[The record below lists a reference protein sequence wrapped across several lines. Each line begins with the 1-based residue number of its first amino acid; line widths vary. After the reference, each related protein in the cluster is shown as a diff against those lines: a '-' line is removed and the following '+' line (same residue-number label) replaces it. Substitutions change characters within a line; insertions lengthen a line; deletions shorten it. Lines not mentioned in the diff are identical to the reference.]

1 MTQDLPSPVML
12 LKAALHGLPP
22 ALLRPA
28 LGAVMRAMQRQ
39 HAPLF
44 RRLTRLPPATILF
57 DPVDTP
63 HCFLLRIG
71 KGSVRMELAPHGQT
85 ASARISGKLATLLQL
100 LEGRID
106 SDTLFFSR
114 AVSVSGDTAVAVG
127 FRNTLDGESISL
139 MNDALRI
146 AGPFAAPVRRAVLAL
161 DRHVGGVRQ
170 ELTQRYHAM
179 HEVAHDGRDL
189 AAEHDALAAELN
201 TLREKIA
208 RTTASSRRR
217 LGQAA

>member
-1 MTQDLPSPVML
+1 MKQDLPSPVML
-12 LKAALHGLPP
+12 LKATLYALPP
-22 ALLRPA
+22 AVLRPA
-28 LGAVMRAMQRQ
+28 LATVMHAMQRR

-44 RRLTRLPPATILF
+44 RRLTRLAPTTILF
-57 DPVDTP
+57 DPLDTP
-63 HCFLLRIG
+63 HCFLLRIERHA
-71 KGSVRMELAPHGQT
+71 VRMELATRRDT
-85 ASARISGKLATLLQL
+85 AAARISGELATLLQL

-127 FRNTLDGESISL
+127 FRNTLDGEQISL
-139 MNDALRI
+139 MGDALRMT
-146 AGPFAAPVRRAVLAL
+146 GPFAAPARRAVLAL
-161 DRHVGGVRQ
+161 DRHIGMLRQ
-170 ELTQRYHAM
+170 DLTQRYHAL
-179 HEVAHDGRDL
+179 HEAAHDGRDL

-208 RTTASSRRR
+208 RAAAGNRRR